1 MADAAGGGTQNEVDG
16 SGMTAGGE
24 VETEG
29 ETEVARQP
37 AAMWAGMDLK
47 SGSGWSVEV
56 DA

>member
-1 MADAAGGGTQNEVDG
+1 MQDEVDG
-16 SGMTAGGE
+16 SGMTAGDE

-29 ETEVARQP
+29 EMEVARQP

-56 DA
+56 EA